1 MHTKTRRTAT
11 FLSLAS
17 LAAASALAAS
27 VACGPGTDNLPPPPP
42 PPLPPPSSLAQTS
55 LPTTT
60 ADAGPSAPKAEEKPV
75 TLTVGPKGEE
85 PPKPTPV
92 VKITTPTRDQV
103 VAADKAAELV
113 IKLDVKNWATAAGSS
128 HVHLILDNKPY
139 KRIDDPKLP
148 VTMNELTGGEAI
160 GEGQHVLVAF
170 ASRGSHESVKTKD
183 AIFVTQFFVGKKGD
197 TPQDLKKPLLVYS
210 RPKGEYKGATANHI
224 IVDFQL
230 WNAELGDK
238 KNKVNVTITGPGI
251 DSPLTQKMTEFG
263 APLYIDNARNG
274 NYNVKLE
281 LTDADDNAIAGP
293 WNNTTRSISVD
304 RDAIS
309 DMASMGHGGMD
320 MGDAG
325 APAPADAGAK
335 KPGPGAKDAGAKK

>member
-1 MHTKTRRTAT
+1 MLRATMKKTGLALSSLTAT
-11 FLSLAS
+11 TLLAGFI
-17 LAAASALAAS
+17 
-27 VACGPGTDNLPPPPP
+27 ACGPNQDNLPPPPP
-42 PPLPPPSSLAQTS
+42 PPPPPPSSLAQAPATS
-55 LPTTT
+55 TPVV
-60 ADAGPSAPKAEEKPV
+60 DAGTAPSTPKAEEKPV

-92 VKITTPTRDQV
+92 VKIVAPTKDQV
-103 VAADKAAELV
+103 VPADKAAELA

-128 HVHLILDNKPY
+128 HVHLILDGRPY
-139 KRIDDPKLP
+139 KRIDDPKVP
-148 VTMNELTGGEAI
+148 VTLNELTGGEVV

-197 TPQDLKKPLLVYS
+197 TPTDLKKPLLVYS

-251 DSPLTQKMTEFG
+251 DSPLTQKVTEFG
-263 APLYIDNARNG
+263 PPLYLDNARNG
-274 NYNVKLE
+274 NYSIKME
-281 LTDADDNAIAGP
+281 LLDADDKVVPGP
-293 WNNTTRSISVD
+293 LNSTTRSISVD

-309 DMASMGHGGMD
+309 DVSSSGHGGMD
-320 MGDAG
+320 MSGSTDAG
-325 APAPADAGAK
+325 APPAADAGAK
-335 KPGPGAKDAGAKK
+335 KPAPKK